1 MSAAGRADSG
11 MVEGP
16 LAGGVP
22 SIPPFR
28 PAAADVFARRARRL
42 LALAPGHAMEGYLR
56 FAAALAHA
64 QDADLRAFPQVPLP
78 DSATLTHCG
87 AHGLPPLS
95 ADGHR
100 RDPAWREGLA
110 RLLTDLNHDV
120 LPARAAGIVAAL
132 AESEGAALERD
143 AAHLLGGAY
152 TELDPGRAP
161 LIAAGLQLY
170 WVRMALT
177 LEAGGGRGADAR
189 HGLCPLCGSPPV
201 ASVVRSGG
209 AEQGLRYL
217 ACSLC
222 AGEWHVVRVKCSECG
237 STQGISYLFVADA
250 NDAVRAECCEACGT
264 YLKILYLEKDN
275 RMEPY
280 ADDLATLALDLL
292 VHERG
297 YARRGPNLLFLP
309 GGDSAR

>member
-1 MSAAGRADSG
+1 MG
-11 MVEGP
+11 EGP

-28 PAAADVFARRARRL
+28 PVAADVFARRARRL

-56 FAAALAHA
+56 FAAALARA
-64 QDADLRAFPQVPLP
+64 QDAQLSAFPQVPMP
-78 DSATLTHCG
+78 DTATLAPCR

-95 ADGHR
+95 ADGHP

-110 RLLTDLNHDV
+110 RLLADLKRAA
-120 LPARAAGIVAAL
+120 LPARAASIVAEL
-132 AESEGAALERD
+132 AESGEAALERD
-143 AAHLLGGAY
+143 ATHLLGGAY

-161 LIAAGLQLY
+161 FIAAGLQLY
-170 WVRMALT
+170 WLRMALM
-177 LEAGGGRGADAR
+177 LEEGGGSGAEAR
-189 HGLCPLCGSPPV
+189 YGLCPLCGSPPV

-222 AGEWHVVRVKCSECG
+222 ASEWHVVRVKCSECG
-237 STQGISYLFVADA
+237 STQGISYLFVGEVD
-250 NDAVRAECCEACGT
+250 DAVRAECCEECGT

-309 GGDSAR
+309 DGESA